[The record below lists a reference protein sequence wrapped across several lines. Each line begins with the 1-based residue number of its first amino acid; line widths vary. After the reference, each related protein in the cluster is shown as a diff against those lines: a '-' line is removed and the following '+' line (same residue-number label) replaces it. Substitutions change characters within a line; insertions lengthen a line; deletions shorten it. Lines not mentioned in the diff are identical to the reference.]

1 MKKII
6 MKFSTKAIHAGN
18 EPNLKAGGSGDV
30 VIPIHLSTTF
40 ARKKVSRPT
49 GGYEYS
55 RSGNPTRNALE
66 ENLAALEGGTAA
78 FAFSSGLAAIANI
91 LLLLK
96 RGDHLISIDDV
107 YGGTRRLFKQVFE
120 KFDLEFSFVNFVTG
134 KDLQRHIQKNTKLI
148 WIESPTNPLLK
159 IVDIASVCGMAKS
172 KKILTVVDNTFASPY
187 FQKPLALGADIVV
200 HSMTKYIGGH
210 SDVVGGCIVL
220 QDKDLAARIKFLQ
233 NAVGAILSPF
243 DSFQT
248 LKGIKTLA
256 LRMRQHEKNAQKII
270 KFLAGHKKIKK
281 IYYPGLS
288 SHPGYSIVKKQMS
301 GFSGMLSFELTG
313 DLKKSIKFLEA
324 LKIISIAESL
334 GAVES
339 LIEHPASMTHVSI
352 PKEDRQKIGLTDTL
366 IRLSVGVEDVEDLI
380 ADLNQAL
387 KKI

>member
-1 MKKII
+1 MKW
-6 MKFSTKAIHAGN
+6 
-18 EPNLKAGGSGDV
+18 SGV
-30 VIPIHLSTTF
+30 
-40 ARKKVSRPT
+40 
-49 GGYEYS
+49 
-55 RSGNPTRNALE
+55 
-66 ENLAALEGGTAA
+66 
-78 FAFSSGLAAIANI
+78 
-91 LLLLK
+91 
-96 RGDHLISIDDV
+96 
-107 YGGTRRLFKQVFE
+107 
-120 KFDLEFSFVNFVTG
+120 
-134 KDLQRHIQKNTKLI
+134 
-148 WIESPTNPLLK
+148 
-159 IVDIASVCGMAKS
+159 
-172 KKILTVVDNTFASPY
+172 
-187 FQKPLALGADIVV
+187 
-200 HSMTKYIGGH
+200 
-210 SDVVGGCIVL
+210 
-220 QDKDLAARIKFLQ
+220 IKFLQ